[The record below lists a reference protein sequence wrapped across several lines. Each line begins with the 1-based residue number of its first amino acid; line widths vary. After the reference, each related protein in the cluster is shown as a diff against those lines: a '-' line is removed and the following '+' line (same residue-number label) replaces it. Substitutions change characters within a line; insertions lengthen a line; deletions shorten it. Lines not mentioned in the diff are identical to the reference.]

1 MDTRRCLSVWTW
13 TLFLSTMFQESS
25 DTFYELLAYFELP
38 KDIFLVAGILII
50 ALKQLTSVWLQ
61 MAKMETNY
69 NLKNL
74 G

>member
-1 MDTRRCLSVWTW
+1 
-13 TLFLSTMFQESS
+13 MFQESS
-25 DTFYELLAYFELP
+25 DTFYELLAFFELP